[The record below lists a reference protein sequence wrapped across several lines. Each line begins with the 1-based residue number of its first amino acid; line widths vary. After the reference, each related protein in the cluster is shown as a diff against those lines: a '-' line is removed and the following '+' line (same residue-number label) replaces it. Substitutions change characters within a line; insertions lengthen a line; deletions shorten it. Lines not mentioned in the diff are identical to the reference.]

1 MRESDRVSGLVEVLG
16 LRTRAAEERVE
27 RTREALVPL
36 ERRYASAQRSVQSEI
51 VRLQSIREHIAAP
64 EVSSSAALYAD
75 ASASRDLAARDL
87 SREQFV
93 ERKSSEALE
102 KARRAH
108 EEARAELARLRSRTE
123 ALRERLDELTAV
135 DRARRDAREELE
147 IEEFA
152 ATKHAHG

>member
-1 MRESDRVSGLVEVLG
+1 MREPDQVSGLVEVLG

-36 ERRYASAQRSVQSEI
+36 ERRHASAQRSVKGEI
-51 VRLQSIREHIAAP
+51 ARLQSIREHIATP

-108 EEARAELARLRSRTE
+108 EEARAELARLRSRTD
-123 ALRERLDELTAV
+123 ALRERLDELTAEARTRA
-135 DRARRDAREELE
+135 DRREELE

-152 ATKHAHG
+152 ATRRAHG

>member
-1 MRESDRVSGLVEVLG
+1 MREPDQVSGLVEVLG

-36 ERRYASAQRSVQSEI
+36 ERRYASAQRSVKGEI
-51 VRLQSIREHIAAP
+51 ARLQSIREHIATP

-108 EEARAELARLRSRTE
+108 EEARAELARLRSRTD
-123 ALRERLDELTAV
+123 ALRERLDELTAEARTRA
-135 DRARRDAREELE
+135 DRREELE

-152 ATKHAHG
+152 ATRRAHG